1 MYILPCN
8 FFLNSA
14 FLSTLFLSGFCAHH
28 RSFCRNFSVIF
39 QWIDFIHSLPWK
51 QRSLKWSYLLARW
64 TTPLPWGQ
72 HETIKYACPFNMG
85 VYDQTRKTAAI
96 NLTCYWS
103 LKTRFSGTNIRVL
116 YYFWGFYSLDILQA
130 TTQRISLTFDFIEP
144 ISLEGKSFLYT
155 EVFLSVKKDQ
165 VILLFLIVQE
175 TVS

>member
-1 MYILPCN
+1 MYNRECGLKVTKHLLSSLLQRKFGLPTYALVDSSEGVHGN
-8 FFLNSA
+8 N
-14 FLSTLFLSGFCAHH
+14 
-28 RSFCRNFSVIF
+28 I
-39 QWIDFIHSLPWK
+39 PW
-51 QRSLKWSYLLARW
+51 KWSYLLARW
-64 TTPLPWGQ
+64 TTALPWGQ